1 MKQVVQSFKTGNM
14 EVKEVPLPQLQSK
27 YVLVENATS
36 LISAGTER
44 GTVKVAKASLI
55 EKARQRP
62 DLVKQVIQNMKK
74 EGFKATFDKVKSKLD
89 SPKALGYST
98 AGVVKASLDSN
109 NIYKTGD
116 RVTCAGQDLASHAEV
131 VAIPQNLI
139 AKIPDNVSFQEAAF
153 TTVGAIALQGVR
165 QTEPRLGENICVIGL
180 GLIGQITC
188 QLLRA
193 SGANVFGID
202 LSDKLVEIANEYSC
216 ELAQNRKDPN
226 LLENCSLFTKDHG
239 FDKIVITA
247 ATSSNDP
254 IELSAEIARKKALV
268 IMVGAVGMNIPRDP
282 HFYRKELELKMS
294 CSYGPG
300 RYDMAYE
307 ELGQDY
313 PLAYVRW
320 TEQRNMEAFLN
331 AISKKQVNLKP
342 LITHQY
348 NIDKALEA
356 YEMVVDPEAE
366 FNLGVLIQYPDRPS
380 KFIAPKASVKLADSE
395 NSKPVVSFI
404 GAGSFAQSYLIP
416 NIKSGGGT
424 LQSVTT
430 GRGINA
436 EHVATK
442 FGFDKFES
450 EPSSVYGDN
459 RCNTIFIATRHNTHA
474 EYVIDALSANK
485 NVFVEKPLAL
495 TLEALEKV
503 NQVYANSN
511 NLLMVGFNR
520 RFSKAAQE
528 VNKIFNSYDGPLA
541 FNFRVN
547 AGALPADHWANNDEI
562 GGGRIIGEV
571 CHFIDF
577 MQYFSNSLVKSVFA
591 QSLPGTSQA
600 NTNSDNV
607 IITLTFMDGSIGNI
621 TYLANGNKA
630 LSKEHLEIF
639 GGGNSAIIHDFN
651 SVSLFQN
658 NSVKKVKTSGKGQKE
673 EVLAFLKAIETGA
686 ESPISFESL
695 YSTTLA
701 TFKIIDSLAT
711 GLPQYL

>member
-1 MKQVVQSFKTGNM
+1 MKQVVQSFKTGVM

-74 EGFKATFDKVKSKLD
+74 EGIKATFDKVKSKLD

-98 AGVVKASLDSN
+98 AGIVKASLDSN
-109 NIYKTGD
+109 NIFKPGD

-131 VAIPQNLI
+131 VAIPQNLV
-139 AKIPDNVSFQEAAF
+139 AKIPDNVSFDEAAF

-202 LSDKLVEIANEYSC
+202 LSDKLVQLANQHSADA
-216 ELAQNRKDPN
+216 AQNRSNQN
-226 LLENCSLFTKDHG
+226 LLENCNEFTKGYG

-247 ATSSNDP
+247 ATASNDP
-254 IELSAEIARKKALV
+254 VELSAEIARKKASV

-282 HFYRKELELKMS
+282 HFYRKELDLKMS

-300 RYDMAYE
+300 RYDASYE
-307 ELGQDY
+307 ELGNDY
-313 PLAYVRW
+313 PIAYVRW

-331 AISKKQVNLKP
+331 ALSKKQVNLKP
-342 LITHQY
+342 LITHSFD
-348 NIDKALEA
+348 IDKSLEA
-356 YEMVVDPEAE
+356 YEMVVNPDAE
-366 FNLGVLIQYPDRPS
+366 FNLGVLIQYPERVG
-380 KFIAPKASVKLADSE
+380 KFEPPTPPLTSVTQESSIPK
-395 NSKPVVSFI
+395 VSFI

-416 NIKSGGGT
+416 NIKPVGGS
-424 LQSVTT
+424 LLAVTT

-436 EHVATK
+436 EHVASK
-442 FGFDKFES
+442 FGFNKVES
-450 EPSSVYGDN
+450 DSSTLLKDN
-459 RCNTIFIATRHNTHA
+459 NCNTIFIATRHNTHA
-474 EYVIDALSANK
+474 SYVIEALSENK

-495 TLEALEKV
+495 TLEELENV
-503 NQVYANSN
+503 NKAYSNSDK
-511 NLLMVGFNR
+511 LLMVGFNR
-520 RFSKAAQE
+520 RFSKAAKE
-528 VNKIFNSYDGPLA
+528 VNNLFSSYDGPKA

-547 AGALPADHWANNDEI
+547 AGALPADHWAINNEI

-571 CHFIDF
+571 CHFIDL
-577 MQYFSNSLVKSVFA
+577 MQYFSNSSIKSVFA
-591 QSLPGTSQA
+591 QSLPGNSEV

-607 IITLTFMDGSIGNI
+607 IITLTFKDGSIGSI
-621 TYLANGNKA
+621 TYLANGDKS
-630 LSKEHLEIF
+630 LPKEHLEIF
-639 GGGNSAIIHDFN
+639 GGGNSAIINDFN
-651 SVSLFQN
+651 SVSLYQN
-658 NSVKKVKTSGKGQKE
+658 NKLRKVKTSGKGQKE
-673 EVLAFLKAIETGA
+673 EVAEFLNAIRTGSS
-686 ESPISFESL
+686 SPISFDSI
-695 YSTTLA
+695 YSTTLS
-701 TFKIIDSLAT
+701 TFKIIDSMST

>member
-1 MKQVVQSFKTGNM
+1 MKQVVQSFKTGEM

-74 EGFKATFDKVKSKLD
+74 EGVKATFDKVKSKLD

-98 AGVVKASLDSN
+98 AGIVKASLDSN
-109 NIYKTGD
+109 NLFKPGD
-116 RVTCAGQDLASHAEV
+116 RVTCAGQDLASHSEV
-131 VAIPQNLI
+131 VAIPQNLV
-139 AKIPDNVSFQEAAF
+139 AKIPDNVSFEEAAF

-180 GLIGQITC
+180 GLIGQISC

-202 LSDKLVEIANEYSC
+202 LSNKLVDLANEHSC
-216 ELAQNRKDPN
+216 EIAQNRQNTN
-226 LLENCSLFTKDHG
+226 LLENCLNFTKGHG
-239 FDKIVITA
+239 FDKVVITA

-254 IELSAEIARKKALV
+254 IELSAEIARKKASV

-282 HFYRKELELKMS
+282 HFYRKELDLKMS

-300 RYDMAYE
+300 RYDTSYE

-313 PLAYVRW
+313 PIAYVRW

-342 LITHQY
+342 LITHQFT
-348 NIDKALEA
+348 IDKALTA
-356 YEMVVDPEAE
+356 YEMVINPEAE
-366 FNLGVLIQYPDRPS
+366 FNLGVLLEYPERS
-380 KFIAPKASVKLADSE
+380 AKFDSPKEQKRIVSDPT
-395 NSKPVVSFI
+395 KPNVSFI

-416 NIKSGGGT
+416 NIIPAGGI
-424 LQSVTT
+424 LHAVAT

-436 EHVATK
+436 EHVARK
-442 FGFDKFES
+442 FGFAKFES
-450 EPSSVYGDN
+450 DPKTIFEDTNS
-459 RCNTIFIATRHNTHA
+459 NTIFIATRHNTHA
-474 EYVIDALSANK
+474 SYVVDALNAGK
-485 NVFVEKPLAL
+485 HVFVEKPLAL
-495 TLEALEKV
+495 SIEELENVRQA
-503 NQVYANSN
+503 YTASN
-511 NLLMVGFNR
+511 KLLMVGFNR
-520 RFSKAAQE
+520 RFSKAALLAE
-528 VNKIFNSYDGPLA
+528 ALFNSYHGPLA

-547 AGALPADHWANNDEI
+547 AGSLPADHWALNNEI
-562 GGGRIIGEV
+562 GGGRIIGEI
-571 CHFIDF
+571 CHFIDL
-577 MQYFSNSLVKSVFA
+577 MQYFSKSIPKTVYA
-591 QSLPGTSQA
+591 QSLPGTSEA

-607 IITLTFMDGSIGNI
+607 FISITFENGSVGNI
-621 TYLANGNKA
+621 AYLANGDKA
-630 LSKEHLEIF
+630 LKKEHLEIF
-639 GGGNSAIIHDFN
+639 GGGNTAIINDFN
-651 SVSLFQN
+651 SVSLYQQN
-658 NSVKKVKTSGKGQKE
+658 KLKTINTSGKGQKQ
-673 EVLAFLKAIETGA
+673 EVTKFLLAIETGND
-686 ESPISFESL
+686 SPIPFDSI
-695 YSTTLA
+695 YSTTVA
-701 TFKIIDSLAT
+701 TFKIIDSLST